1 MLNSKGAK
9 EIEKTLRNNYLCDID
24 LSDYFLFVTFD
35 DKIWMASKSLL
46 ELEFNRMKRINSL
59 GLCFGKLKKD
69 RIHLTVEGCQL
80 VGKTS
85 KKNII
90 LVDEPNM
97 EKYIR
102 GFDFTG
108 EKIDCCPNNFALVK
122 YENDFIGVS
131 LLGDN
136 RIENLLPKSRRIIDN
151 R

>member
-9 EIEKTLRNNYLCDID
+9 EIGKTLRNNYLCDID

-46 ELEFNRMKRINSL
+46 ELEFNKMKNINSI
-59 GLCFGKLKKD
+59 GLCLGKLKKD
-69 RIHLTVEGCQL
+69 RIHLTAEGCQL

-90 LVDEPNM
+90 VVDKANM

-108 EKIDCCPNNFALVK
+108 EKIDCDPNNFALVK
-122 YENDFIGVS
+122 YENDFIGAS